1 VVARNE
7 ITGDAIQSRGNSKK
21 FKENLDKIKPSC
33 YNDCTYL
40 VNTLT
45 KCRVCS
51 WKGETSSP
59 KYSEDW
65 QSEERDRA
73 IAQNG
78 NVGYE

>member
-33 YNDCTYL
+33 YDDCSYL

-45 KCRVCS
+45 KCRVCT
-51 WKGETSSP
+51 WKPE
-59 KYSEDW
+59 K
-65 QSEERDRA
+65 
-73 IAQNG
+73 NG
-78 NVGYE
+78 VK

>member
-1 VVARNE
+1 VVARNDITLDE
-7 ITGDAIQSRGNSKK
+7 IKSRGNSKK

-40 VNTLT
+40 INTLT

-59 KYSEDW
+59 TKDNW
-65 QSEERDRA
+65 DEERIDKIGA
-73 IAQNG
+73 NG
-78 NVGYE
+78 NEGLHY